1 MRGRKER
8 FTKQERI
15 QGKKNLLK
23 LALWLSKN
31 KVRGWNMMS
40 CAGCAMAQIP
50 KAFPKQENAPSGYGY
65 YDSYGGRPGAYT
77 FFAFTPNEEDKMF
90 TSDPLFAND
99 NTQKEQVAMMRKF
112 ARLNP
117 GYKVS

>member
-1 MRGRKER
+1 MTYR
-8 FTKQERI
+8 FTKNQRT

-31 KVRGWNMMS
+31 PQRNWNMMQS
-40 CAGCAMAQIP
+40 SNCAMSHIPTVFPDNP
-50 KAFPKQENAPSGYGY
+50 KAPVGYGY
-65 YDSYGGRPGAYT
+65 YDEEDGRQGAHT
-77 FFAFTPNEEDKMF
+77 FFAFTSSEEDRVLG
-90 TSDPLFAND
+90 DALFAND